1 MPTIWGFDL
10 GVTSVGW
17 AVVRWDE
24 VAPEDAAGVGT
35 GKIVGLGAR
44 IFPES
49 REDRD
54 GAPKN
59 AARRQARLARRRLRR
74 RRWRRVALRRLFA
87 EAGLLPAAE
96 ARPAVGD
103 QDPVLL
109 RQRGLS
115 EPLTP
120 HELGWA
126 LFHLL
131 KRRGFQGSRK
141 RPDTADGRAVEE
153 EKEAKTK
160 AEHLA
165 AKMGGRK
172 LGEYLAGIQAT
183 PEKPERRRDVGQT
196 RRMVIDE
203 LDALWSEQQ
212 RHHPALLTDALRE
225 RLDRI
230 ALFQR
235 PTYFRR
241 RTIGRCEL
249 EPEEERALKAEWL
262 TQRFETLQLVNALRL
277 EGGNQRR
284 LDESERASA
293 LAYLETERRPTWA
306 GLRKAVGLPRQ
317 ARFTH
322 ERGKK
327 ESVRGNATEVALR
340 AALGAAFPTMQAADA
355 IRAAIGQAWHAVEY
369 RPTHGGS
376 ILEIRDHAAIA
387 AERGALAAR
396 ARAEW
401 GLSPAQA
408 DALATI
414 ELPDG
419 VGRHSLKAM
428 RRLLPHLERGDPYMT
443 AVQREY
449 APLESADPQ
458 PKLPGPNPSEI
469 KNIKNDFVR
478 RRMQALLAGIR
489 NPTVLRTL
497 GELQKVANTL
507 LHAHGRPDLIRLELT
522 RELKQSV
529 EERSETD
536 ALQNKRAKAREVAR
550 GRLKELGAA
559 VTEENVLRLLLWE
572 EQGKRCPY
580 SGQYMGCADALSAEA
595 TEIDHIF
602 PVSRSFDDSQAN
614 KVLCFLRENRAKANR
629 TPHEWLASDADR
641 WTRLTQS
648 IWPDME
654 KAGWAK
660 AKHRR
665 CLRAAVEQA
674 EDEAFTNR
682 QLVDTSFIA
691 RAARDYLG
699 LLFGGGQAGLDAVQP
714 VPGRAT
720 ALLRRAWGIGL
731 GSLLRGD
738 PAEATKARDDH
749 RHHAVDALVVALTGP
764 GVVQRLSRWWQER
777 EMTHIKPAFLP
788 PWPNFREEARA
799 QVEAIVVSHRVQA
812 KLSGPLHDAQ
822 PYGRI
827 CDPYE
832 SGKQTFVK
840 RKKVQASV
848 GGLSSGEI
856 QRIVDPAARR
866 AVERAVAAA
875 RGDLKRAFSDTIR
888 MARHDGTPG
897 PVIRH
902 VRVKGKNQDP
912 SVYDRAHSDP
922 LRKQY
927 KTDQALHSIAI
938 FDDAG
943 AMAAVAV
950 LKHERLRQ
958 LKRGH
963 STGTRAPSVS
973 KPLFTLCR
981 NDTLERMK
989 AGGEKERVIVRD
1001 FYRSGQI
1008 FIEPHWYSGPALRSG
1023 SKMATSLLAEGWRKV
1038 SVDAIGRVRPAR

>member
-24 VAPEDAAGVGT
+24 GAPEDAAGVGT

-49 REDRD
+49 REHED
-54 GAPKN
+54 GAPKAPKN
-59 AARRQARLARRRLRR
+59 AARRQARLARRQLRR

-87 EAGLLPAAE
+87 EAGLLPAAK

-141 RPDTADGRAVEE
+141 RPDTADGKAVEE

-165 AKMGGRK
+165 TKMGGRK

-212 RHHPALLTDALRE
+212 RHHPALLTDAMRE

-277 EGGNQRR
+277 EGGNQRG
-284 LDESERASA
+284 LDESERTSA

-443 AVQREY
+443 ALQCEY

-536 ALQNKRAKAREVAR
+536 ALQNKRAKAREAAR
-550 GRLKELGAA
+550 ARLRELGAA
-559 VTEENVLRLLLWE
+559 VTDENVLRLLLWE
-572 EQGKRCPY
+572 EQGNRCPY

-595 TEIDHIF
+595 TQIDHIF

-641 WTRLTQS
+641 WTHLTQS

-699 LLFGGGQAGLDAVQP
+699 LLFGGGQAGRDAVQP

-764 GVVQRLSRWWQER
+764 GIVQRLSRWWQER

-788 PWPNFREEARA
+788 PWPNFREEART

-812 KLSGPLHDAQ
+812 KLSGPLHEETRLGDTGDMRGDA
-822 PYGRI
+822 RL
-827 CDPYE
+827 
-832 SGKQTFVK
+832 FVK
-840 RKKVQASV
+840 RKPVTALTPGDVEAIRDQAV
-848 GGLSSGEI
+848 RQAIEAAIEAAGDRKRALAGEI
-856 QRIVDPAARR
+856 RLPRR
-866 AVERAVAAA
+866 
-875 RGDLKRAFSDTIR
+875 
-888 MARHDGTPG
+888 DGSPG
-897 PVIRH
+897 PVIRR
-902 VRVKGKNQDP
+902 VRLLVPWATGVMPVHRSRNTYAKLGPGSNE
-912 SVYDRAHSDP
+912 H
-922 LRKQY
+922 
-927 KTDQALHSIAI
+927 IAI
-938 FDDAG
+938 YRDGETVRFIVATKREVAERTRRGEPAVLSVHPNGGRLSMGLRAG
-943 AMAAVAV
+943 DVLSRERGERVERCLIRKFNAKGRIFYKPLIMSGEPKPAVSLASAAVI
-950 LKHERLRQ
+950 
-958 LKRGH
+958 
-963 STGTRAPSVS
+963 T
-973 KPLFTLCR
+973 
-981 NDTLERMK
+981 
-989 AGGEKERVIVRD
+989 
-1001 FYRSGQI
+1001 
-1008 FIEPHWYSGPALRSG
+1008 
-1023 SKMATSLLAEGWRKV
+1023 EGWRKV